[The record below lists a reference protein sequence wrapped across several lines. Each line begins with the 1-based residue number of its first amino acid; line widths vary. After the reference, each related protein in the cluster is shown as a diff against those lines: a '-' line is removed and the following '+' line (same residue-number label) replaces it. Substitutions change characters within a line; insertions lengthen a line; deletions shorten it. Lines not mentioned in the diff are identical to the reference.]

1 MPPTPIYNIQQGANG
16 ELWAEPDPSMSF
28 HPSQDP
34 NGGYTV
40 DYTVDYSIP
49 QEEEE
54 QVCCD
59 VRGDLAVIN
68 TFVSGG

>member
-1 MPPTPIYNIQQGANG
+1 
-16 ELWAEPDPSMSF
+16 MSF

-49 QEEEE
+49 PEEEE
-54 QVCCD
+54 QVD
-59 VRGDLAVIN
+59 WLLKV
-68 TFVSGG
+68 

>member
-1 MPPTPIYNIQQGANG
+1 
-16 ELWAEPDPSMSF
+16 MSF

-54 QVCCD
+54 QVCCND
-59 VRGDLAVIN
+59 LGDLAVIN

>member
-1 MPPTPIYNIQQGANG
+1 
-16 ELWAEPDPSMSF
+16 MSF

-49 QEEEE
+49 PEEEEE
-54 QVCCD
+54 QVNIADD
-59 VRGDLAVIN
+59 VSIEL
-68 TFVSGG
+68 